1 MDMLCF
7 YVDPGVNAQGFSAH
21 RDRHAS
27 AGLGKATTAWDAAR
41 AGIAGH
47 DQMQFVWG
55 VWKTI
60 GLVARGQGTP

>member
-47 DQMQFVWG
+47 DQIQFVWG
-55 VWKTI
+55 V
-60 GLVARGQGTP
+60 